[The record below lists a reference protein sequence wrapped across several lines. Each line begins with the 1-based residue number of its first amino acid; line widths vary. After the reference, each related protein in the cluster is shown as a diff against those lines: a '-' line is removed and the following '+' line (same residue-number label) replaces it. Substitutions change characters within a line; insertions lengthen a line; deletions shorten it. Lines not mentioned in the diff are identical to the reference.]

1 MIYTQR
7 QIYDYLSLNPL
18 NVEVFV
24 GDTENL
30 NGGDYIFFD
39 ITNES
44 LINYDDKGAYQTY
57 IQITIATKN
66 YDSRNMLVNYV
77 KNYLNVSVNYEKAID
92 FEYFI
97 ARCECGIL
105 MKTEQLSV

>member
-1 MIYTQR
+1 MIYTQG
-7 QIYDYLSLNPL
+7 QIYNYLSQNPL
-18 NVEVFV
+18 NLEVFV
-24 GDTENL
+24 GDAENL

-39 ITNES
+39 ITNEDM
-44 LINYDDKGAYQTY
+44 IHYDNRGAYQTY

-66 YDSRNMLVNYV
+66 YDNRNLLVNYV
-77 KNYLNVSVNYEKAID
+77 KKFLNVTVNYEKAID

-105 MKTEQLSV
+105 MKPEQMSV